1 MIRGLIFLGLWA
13 ASPTPGQVGSA
24 ALYTEFEHNAAPS
37 VVQAIR
43 EETDSLMAPNG
54 LRFEWMSLPETGQSV
69 WMELAVVKFSGRC
82 EVLPFAVSSHVD
94 RRLGWTHI
102 SDGVVLP
109 FAEVDCDA
117 IGAYILKDLL
127 GMPAQ
132 SREKAFGRAVG
143 RVTAHEL
150 LHIFART
157 AAHSSHGVDHP
168 TLTVADLLAD
178 RMEFDELEPAVHM
191 VRTGPAPVS
200 QTGHGSA
207 QAGRTSYAR
216 SGCPS
221 CHGARGEG
229 TAHGPAL
236 RVSGRFLNSVLLA
249 AKLTKSQD
257 KMCRRAR
264 NLKVAPPWVAEDEI
278 SGLASFLNE
287 LLDQ

>member
-13 ASPTPGQVGSA
+13 ALPTPGQVGSA
-24 ALYTEFEHNAAPS
+24 ALYTEFQHEAPPAVIQS
-37 VVQAIR
+37 IR
-43 EETDSLMAPNG
+43 EETDSLMAPDG
-54 LRFEWMSLPETGQSV
+54 LRFEWKSLPETDQSV

-82 EVLPFAVSSHVD
+82 EVLPFVTSSHID

-150 LHIFART
+150 LHIFAKT
-157 AAHSSHGVDHP
+157 ATHSSHGVDHP
-168 TLTVADLLAD
+168 TLSVADLLAD
-178 RMEFDELEPAVHM
+178 RMQFDELEPTDHIVHK
-191 VRTGPAPVS
+191 S
-200 QTGHGSA
+200 SSA
-207 QAGRTSYAR
+207 GFKTSPSSALAGRSSYIR
-216 SGCPS
+216 SGCAS
-221 CHGARGEG
+221 CHGMRGEG
-229 TAHGPAL
+229 TARGPAL
-236 RVSGRFLNSVLLA
+236 RMAGRFLNSVMLA
-249 AKLTKSQD
+249 AKLAKSQD
-257 KMCRRAR
+257 KMCQRAR
-264 NLKVAPPWVAEDEI
+264 NLNMIQPSLDEDEI

-287 LLDQ
+287 LVDH

>member
-24 ALYTEFEHNAAPS
+24 ALYTEFEKRPAPA

-43 EETDSLMAPNG
+43 EETDSLMASNG
-54 LRFEWMSLPETGQSV
+54 LRFQWKSLPAADQSV

-82 EVLPFAVSSHVD
+82 EVLPFATNSLVD

-117 IGAYILKDLL
+117 IGAYVRKDLL
-127 GMPAQ
+127 GLPAQ

-150 LHIFART
+150 LHVFAKT
-157 AAHSSHGVDHP
+157 ATHSSHGVDHP
-168 TLTVADLLAD
+168 TLSVADLLAD

-191 VRTGPAPVS
+191 VRMNPQSVFRTAR
-200 QTGHGSA
+200 GSA
-207 QAGRTSYAR
+207 EAGQDSYVHA
-216 SGCPS
+216 GCAS
-221 CHGARGEG
+221 CHGEHGEG
-229 TAHGPAL
+229 TPHGPVL
-236 RVSGRFLNSVLLA
+236 RVSGRFLNSVILA

-257 KMCRRAR
+257 KMCQRAR
-264 NLKVAPPWVAEDEI
+264 TLKVASPSVAEDEI
-278 SGLASFLNE
+278 PDLALFLNE
-287 LLDQ
+287 VLDQ